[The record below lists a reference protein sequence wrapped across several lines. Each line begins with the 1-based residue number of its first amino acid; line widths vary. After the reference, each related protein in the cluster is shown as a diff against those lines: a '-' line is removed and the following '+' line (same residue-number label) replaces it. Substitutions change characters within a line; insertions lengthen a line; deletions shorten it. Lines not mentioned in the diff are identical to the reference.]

1 MAIWAVSLLS
11 VKLSPHVLT
20 AVVMAFGIRS
30 LFRFGKLAPPSL
42 FSALPPK
49 VNIRR

>member
-1 MAIWAVSLLS
+1 MTVWAVSLLS
-11 VKLSPHVLT
+11 AKLSPRVLT
-20 AVVMAFGIRS
+20 PVVIAFGIRS

-49 VNIRR
+49 VNIRG